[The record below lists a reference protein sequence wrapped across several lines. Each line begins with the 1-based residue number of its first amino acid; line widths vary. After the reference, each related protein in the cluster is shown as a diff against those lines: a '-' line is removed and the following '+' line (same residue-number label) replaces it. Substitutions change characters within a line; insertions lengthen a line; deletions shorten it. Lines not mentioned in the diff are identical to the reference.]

1 MKRVWFGLSLVLDL
15 SLKWVRNI
23 SKMCFILVAVGV
35 KIHTAHHNQ
44 ITNFASCFKEQRAKL
59 LVRFVYCFP
68 IHLSNGLHLLFQRS
82 CCEALV
88 SPVNGSVNILGNRV
102 FDQAMYSC
110 KKGFHLNGS
119 QSLQCQESG
128 LWNATQPECIGK
140 HTGGNMHSFS
150 TPFSHWK
157 FFLFHFSGPVE
168 RKKRREGELT
178 LRALLFTRN
187 FFPFLSI
194 LFLYF
199 FSFTLLKH
207 IDLG

>member
-82 CCEALV
+82 CVKRWCLLSMVVSTSWVIGCLIRQCIHARRAFTWTEANHCNARNLDCGMQHNQNVLV
-88 SPVNGSVNILGNRV
+88 STPEGTCTLLAPLFLTENFFSFFFWSSGEKEEAGGRI
-102 FDQAMYSC
+102 DT
-110 KKGFHLNGS
+110 
-119 QSLQCQESG
+119 SG
-128 LWNATQPECIGK
+128 LALHQK
-140 HTGGNMHSFS
+140 LLSFS
-150 TPFSHWK
+150 
-157 FFLFHFSGPVE
+157 V
-168 RKKRREGELT
+168 
-178 LRALLFTRN
+178 
-187 FFPFLSI
+187 I